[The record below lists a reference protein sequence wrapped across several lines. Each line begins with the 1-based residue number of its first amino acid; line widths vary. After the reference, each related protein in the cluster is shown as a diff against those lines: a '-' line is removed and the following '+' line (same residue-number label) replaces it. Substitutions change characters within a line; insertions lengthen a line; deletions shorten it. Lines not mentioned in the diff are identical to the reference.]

1 MKKVSLAGVFVGL
14 VLGLIVSLWFGS
26 WFVWLTIG
34 LGAGIMIGS
43 ARKRTRAISGP
54 VVRTELRS

>member
-1 MKKVSLAGVFVGL
+1 MKKISLSGVIVGL

-34 LGAGIMIGS
+34 LVAGVMIAS
-43 ARKRTRAISGP
+43 TRRRSLRGP
-54 VVRTELRS
+54 AVRTELRS